1 MTADLSRARALARRE
16 REIYDQ
22 SELPDLL
29 EQMADELEAYR
40 ARETAERELIQHR
53 LQRAAEMRRGEAI

>member
-40 ARETAERELIQHR
+40 AREVAERELLQHR

>member
-29 EQMADELEAYR
+29 EQMADEIDGYR
-40 ARETAERELIQHR
+40 ARETAERELLQHR

>member
-1 MTADLSRARALARRE
+1 MTADLFRARALARRE

>member
-29 EQMADELEAYR
+29 EQMADELETYR
-40 ARETAERELIQHR
+40 AREVAERELIQHR